1 MSAAEN
7 RAVVRDMI
15 RNGMELGD
23 VDAAVKAYDPNF
35 VYHNPVV
42 TEMPDLPS
50 GTDGMKML
58 MAGSR
63 AAFPDMQYTVEMLVA
78 EGDQVAVLYS
88 WTGTHTAD
96 LGGMPATGKRVAAT
110 GAIFCRLANGRIVE
124 QWDID
129 DRLSVIQQLG
139 VPPPVLTS

>member
-1 MSAAEN
+1 
-7 RAVVRDMI
+7 
-15 RNGMELGD
+15 
-23 VDAAVKAYDPNF
+23 
-35 VYHNPVV
+35 
-42 TEMPDLPS
+42 MPDLPS

-78 EGDQVAVLYS
+78 DGDQVAVLYS

-96 LGGMPATGKRVAAT
+96 LGGMPATGKRVTAT

-139 VPPPVLTS
+139 VPPHVLTS